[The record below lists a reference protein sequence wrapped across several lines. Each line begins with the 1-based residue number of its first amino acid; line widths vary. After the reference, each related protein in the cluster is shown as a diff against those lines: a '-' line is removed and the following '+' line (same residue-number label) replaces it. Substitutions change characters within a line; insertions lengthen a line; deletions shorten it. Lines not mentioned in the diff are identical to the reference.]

1 MCIGGKAP
9 KDNSAE
15 IARQQE
21 EARQQRIRE
30 GQAQIDQKF
39 SQFNDPYFDQ
49 YQQDYL
55 GYYTPQLDRQYQDA
69 KRKSVLG
76 LHRTGNLS
84 SSAGAG
90 KLGDLTRAYSDN
102 RTLLA
107 NNALSA
113 VNDLRG
119 RIESTRNDLY
129 SQNRASADPSAAA
142 SQAATQVGFLGAPP
156 SFSPLG
162 DIFGNLVSTV
172 STGLAAERAGY
183 PGFNTGLFSSGGG
196 SGRVVGA

>member
-1 MCIGGKAP
+1 MCMGGKAP

-21 EARQQRIRE
+21 EARQQRIQQ
-30 GQAQIDQKF
+30 GQSQIDQQF
-39 SQFNDPYFDQ
+39 SQFNDPYFNQ
-49 YQQDYL
+49 YQNDYTA
-55 GYYTPQLDRQYQDA
+55 YYTPQLDRQFQDA
-69 KRKSVLG
+69 KRKTVLG
-76 LHRTGNLS
+76 LHRSGNFS
-84 SSAGAG
+84 GSAGAG
-90 KLGDLTRAYSDN
+90 KIGDLTRAYGDN
-102 RTLLA
+102 RALLA

-129 SQNRASADPSAAA
+129 GQNRASADPSAAA
-142 SQAATQVGFLGAPP
+142 SQAAAQVGYLGAPP
-156 SFSPLG
+156 SYSPLG
-162 DIFGNLVSTV
+162 DLFGNLVSTV

-183 PGFNTGLFSSGGG
+183 PGFSTGLFSNGG